1 MAKKNTT
8 PTAFDNVLNDIYGN
22 EQNISEP
29 VDIDRQN
36 TFTEPVVD
44 KNEPVDNPT
53 EDNIADD
60 TKPSNAKDDDSEIP
74 QDVLNRMNGEP
85 NDKPIQNTTEPVT
98 NNIENNE
105 QNNVTEPSDADV
117 HEAQQVGLLFDAI
130 GESFGWNMDDVKE
143 EDRPLTVDDLTQY
156 MREVVEQNSM
166 PHYADERIQ
175 QLDEYVKN
183 GGKFEDF
190 YGKQQQSLS
199 YDNLDMEDED
209 NQKAVVSEL
218 LKYSGYTDEQIKNK
232 ISRYEDADML
242 EEESEDA
249 LDRLKT
255 IKQHELEMAQQQQ
268 AAYLQQ
274 QEEQSKQFYT
284 DCMNQINSLSSIRG
298 VQIPKEDRAKL
309 ADYIF
314 NVDQNGVSKFQKDY
328 NNQENFINN
337 LLTTAYITMKGDA
350 FVSTAKRDGESSAT
364 EKLRKMLRHQA
375 KNHTAYNVEDK
386 PKSAVDLASMY
397 F

>member
-8 PTAFDNVLNDIYGN
+8 PTPFDDLLNSVYGN
-22 EQNISEP
+22 EGNMPETTNMDTQDSF
-29 VDIDRQN
+29 VD
-36 TFTEPVVD
+36 VVEDED
-44 KNEPVDNPT
+44 KPADKPA
-53 EDNIADD
+53 EDNSADD
-60 TKPSNAKDDDSEIP
+60 TNPSNINDDDSEIP
-74 QDVLNRMNGEP
+74 QDVLDRMDG
-85 NDKPIQNTTEPVT
+85 KPKEEPVQEPANATVDT
-98 NNIENNE
+98 NA
-105 QNNVTEPSDADV
+105 TEDTSNPSDEDV

-130 GESFGWNMDDVKE
+130 GESFGWNMDDIKE
-143 EDRPLTVDDLTQY
+143 EDRPLTVDDLTNY
-156 MREVVEQNSM
+156 MREVVQQNSV
-166 PHYADERIQ
+166 PQYADERIQ
-175 QLDEYVKN
+175 QLDEYVKS

-199 YDNLDMEDED
+199 YDNMDMEDED

-218 LKYSGYTDEQIKNK
+218 LRYSGYTDDQIKNK

-242 EEESEDA
+242 EEESADA
-249 LDRLKT
+249 LDRLKQ

-274 QEEQSKQFYT
+274 QEEQSKQFYN
-284 DCMNQINSLSSIRG
+284 DCMNQIKSLSSIRG

-314 NVDQNGVSKFQKDY
+314 NVDQDGVSKFQRDY
-328 NNQENFINN
+328 NNKDNFINN
-337 LLTTAYITMKGDA
+337 LLTTAYITMKGDS

-386 PKSAVDLASMY
+386 PKSVVDLASR
-397 F
+397 FF

>member
-8 PTAFDNVLNDIYGN
+8 PTAFDNLLNSVYGN
-22 EQNISEP
+22 EGNIPET
-29 VDIDRQN
+29 IDM
-36 TFTEPVVD
+36 D
-44 KNEPVDNPT
+44 KQDSFVNAVEEEEKPADKPA
-53 EDNIADD
+53 EDNSADD
-60 TKPSNAKDDDSEIP
+60 TNPSNANDDDSEIP
-74 QDVLNRMNGEP
+74 QDVLDRMDEKSKDEPVQEP
-85 NDKPIQNTTEPVT
+85 NDATVDNTEDTSD
-98 NNIENNE
+98 
-105 QNNVTEPSDADV
+105 PSDADV

-143 EDRPLTVDDLTQY
+143 EDRPLTVDDLTHY
-156 MREVVEQNSM
+156 MREVVQQNSV
-166 PHYADERIQ
+166 PKYADERIQ

-199 YDNLDMEDED
+199 YDNMDMEDED
-209 NQKAVVSEL
+209 NQKAIVSEL
-218 LKYSGYTDEQIKNK
+218 LRYSGYTDDQIKNK

-242 EEESEDA
+242 EEESADA
-249 LDRLKT
+249 LDRLKQ
-255 IKQHELEMAQQQQ
+255 IKQHELEVAQQQQ

-274 QEEQSKQFYT
+274 QEEQSKQFYN
-284 DCMNQINSLSSIRG
+284 DCMDQIKSLSSIKG

-314 NVDQNGVSKFQKDY
+314 NVDQDGVSKFQRDY

-337 LLTTAYITMKGDA
+337 LLTTAYITMKGDS
-350 FVSTAKRDGESSAT
+350 FISTAKRDGESSAT

-386 PKSAVDLASMY
+386 PKSVVDLASR
-397 F
+397 FF

>member
-8 PTAFDNVLNDIYGN
+8 PTPFNNLLNSVYGN
-22 EQNISEP
+22 EGNMPETTNMDTQDSFIN
-29 VDIDRQN
+29 
-36 TFTEPVVD
+36 VVEDED
-44 KNEPVDNPT
+44 KPADKPA
-53 EDNIADD
+53 EDNSADD
-60 TKPSNAKDDDSEIP
+60 TNPSNINDDDSEIP
-74 QDVLNRMNGEP
+74 QDVLDRMDGKPKEEP
-85 NDKPIQNTTEPVT
+85 VQEPANTTVDT
-98 NNIENNE
+98 NA
-105 QNNVTEPSDADV
+105 TEDASDPSDEDI

-130 GESFGWNMDDVKE
+130 GESFGWNMDDIKE
-143 EDRPLTVDDLTQY
+143 EDRPLTVDDLTNY
-156 MREVVEQNSM
+156 MREVVQQNSV
-166 PHYADERIQ
+166 PQYADERIQ

-199 YDNLDMEDED
+199 YDNMDMEDED

-218 LKYSGYTDEQIKNK
+218 LRYSGYTDDQIKNK

-242 EEESEDA
+242 EEESADA
-249 LDRLKT
+249 LDRLKQ

-274 QEEQSKQFYT
+274 QEEQSKQFYN
-284 DCMNQINSLSSIRG
+284 DCMNQIKSLSSIRG

-314 NVDQNGVSKFQKDY
+314 NVDQDGVSKFQRDY
-328 NNQENFINN
+328 NNKDNFINN
-337 LLTTAYITMKGDA
+337 LLTTAYITMKGDS

-386 PKSAVDLASMY
+386 PKSVVDLASR
-397 F
+397 FF

>member
-1 MAKKNTT
+1 MAKKKTT
-8 PTAFDNVLNDIYGN
+8 PTPFDDLLNSVYGN
-22 EQNISEP
+22 EGNMPETTNMDTQDSFIN
-29 VDIDRQN
+29 
-36 TFTEPVVD
+36 VVEDED
-44 KNEPVDNPT
+44 KPADKPA
-53 EDNIADD
+53 EDNSADD
-60 TKPSNAKDDDSEIP
+60 TNPSNINDDDSEIP
-74 QDVLNRMNGEP
+74 QDVLDRMDG
-85 NDKPIQNTTEPVT
+85 KPKEEPVQEPANAT
-98 NNIENNE
+98 VDNTEDV
-105 QNNVTEPSDADV
+105 QEPSDADV

-130 GESFGWNMDDVKE
+130 GESFGWNMDDIKE
-143 EDRPLTVDDLTQY
+143 EDRPLTVDDLTNY
-156 MREVVEQNSM
+156 MREVVQQNSV
-166 PHYADERIQ
+166 PQYADERIQ

-199 YDNLDMEDED
+199 YDNMDMEDED

-218 LKYSGYTDEQIKNK
+218 LRYSGYTDDQIKNK

-242 EEESEDA
+242 EEESADA
-249 LDRLKT
+249 LDRLKQ

-274 QEEQSKQFYT
+274 QEEQSKQFYN
-284 DCMNQINSLSSIRG
+284 DCMNQIKSLSSIRG

-314 NVDQNGVSKFQKDY
+314 NVDQNGISKFQRDY
-328 NNQENFINN
+328 NNKDNFINN
-337 LLTTAYITMKGDA
+337 LLTTAYITMKGDS

-386 PKSAVDLASMY
+386 PKSVVDLASR
-397 F
+397 FF

>member
-8 PTAFDNVLNDIYGN
+8 PTAFDNLLNSVYGN
-22 EQNISEP
+22 EGNIP
-29 VDIDRQN
+29 GTVDM
-36 TFTEPVVD
+36 D
-44 KNEPVDNPT
+44 KQDSFVNAVEEEEKPADKPA
-53 EDNIADD
+53 EDNSADD
-60 TKPSNAKDDDSEIP
+60 TNPSNANDDDSEIP
-74 QDVLNRMNGEP
+74 QSVLDRMDEKSE
-85 NDKPIQNTTEPVT
+85 DEPVQEPT
-98 NNIENNE
+98 DNTVDNAEG
-105 QNNVTEPSDADV
+105 TSDPSDADV

-130 GESFGWNMDDVKE
+130 GESFGWNMDDIKE
-143 EDRPLTVDDLTQY
+143 EDRPLTVDDLTHY
-156 MREVVEQNSM
+156 MREVVQQNSV
-166 PHYADERIQ
+166 PQYADERIQ

-199 YDNLDMEDED
+199 YDNIDMEDED

-218 LKYSGYTDEQIKNK
+218 LRYSGYTDDQIKNK

-242 EEESEDA
+242 EEESADA
-249 LDRLKT
+249 LDRLKQ
-255 IKQHELEMAQQQQ
+255 IKQHELEVAQQQQ

-274 QEEQSKQFYT
+274 QEEQSKQFYN
-284 DCMNQINSLSSIRG
+284 DCMNQIKSLSSIRG

-314 NVDQNGVSKFQKDY
+314 NVDQDGVSKFQRDY

-337 LLTTAYITMKGDA
+337 LLTTAYITMKGDS
-350 FVSTAKRDGESSAT
+350 FISTAKRDGESSAT

-386 PKSAVDLASMY
+386 PKSVVDLASR
-397 F
+397 FF

>member
-8 PTAFDNVLNDIYGN
+8 PTPFDDLLNSVYGN
-22 EQNISEP
+22 EGNMSETTNMDTQDSF
-29 VDIDRQN
+29 VD
-36 TFTEPVVD
+36 VVEDED
-44 KNEPVDNPT
+44 KPADKPA
-53 EDNIADD
+53 EDNSADD
-60 TKPSNAKDDDSEIP
+60 TNPSNINDDDSEIP
-74 QDVLNRMNGEP
+74 QDVLDRMDG
-85 NDKPIQNTTEPVT
+85 KPKEEPVQEPANAT
-98 NNIENNE
+98 VDNTEDV
-105 QNNVTEPSDADV
+105 QEPSDADV

-130 GESFGWNMDDVKE
+130 GESFGWNMDDIKE
-143 EDRPLTVDDLTQY
+143 EDRPLTVDDLTNY
-156 MREVVEQNSM
+156 MREVVQQNSV
-166 PHYADERIQ
+166 PRYADERIQ

-199 YDNLDMEDED
+199 YDNMDMEDED

-218 LKYSGYTDEQIKNK
+218 LRYSGYTDDQIKNK

-242 EEESEDA
+242 EEESADA
-249 LDRLKT
+249 LDRLKQ

-274 QEEQSKQFYT
+274 QEEQSKQFYN
-284 DCMNQINSLSSIRG
+284 DCMNQIKSLSSIRG

-314 NVDQNGVSKFQKDY
+314 NVDQNGISKFQRDY
-328 NNQENFINN
+328 NNKDNFINN
-337 LLTTAYITMKGDA
+337 LLTTAYITMKGDS

-386 PKSAVDLASMY
+386 PKSVVDLASR
-397 F
+397 FF

>member
-8 PTAFDNVLNDIYGN
+8 PTPFDDLLNSVYGN
-22 EQNISEP
+22 EGNMSETTNMDTQDSF
-29 VDIDRQN
+29 VD
-36 TFTEPVVD
+36 VVEDED
-44 KNEPVDNPT
+44 KPADKPA
-53 EDNIADD
+53 EDNSADD
-60 TKPSNAKDDDSEIP
+60 TNPSNINDDDSEIP
-74 QDVLNRMNGEP
+74 QDVLDRMDGKPKEEP
-85 NDKPIQNTTEPVT
+85 VQEPANATVDTNTTEDT
-98 NNIENNE
+98 SD
-105 QNNVTEPSDADV
+105 PSDEDV

-130 GESFGWNMDDVKE
+130 GESFGWNMDDIKE
-143 EDRPLTVDDLTQY
+143 EDRPLTVDDLTNY
-156 MREVVEQNSM
+156 MREVVQQNSV
-166 PHYADERIQ
+166 PQYADERIQ

-199 YDNLDMEDED
+199 YDNMDMEDED

-218 LKYSGYTDEQIKNK
+218 LRYSGYTDDQIKNK

-242 EEESEDA
+242 EEESADA
-249 LDRLKT
+249 LDRLKQ

-274 QEEQSKQFYT
+274 QEEQSKQFYN
-284 DCMNQINSLSSIRG
+284 DCMNQIKSLSSIRG

-314 NVDQNGVSKFQKDY
+314 NVDQNGISKFQRDY
-328 NNQENFINN
+328 NNKDNFINN
-337 LLTTAYITMKGDA
+337 LLTTAYITMKGDS

-386 PKSAVDLASMY
+386 PKSVVDLASR
-397 F
+397 FF

>member
-8 PTAFDNVLNDIYGN
+8 PTPFDDLLNSVYGN
-22 EQNISEP
+22 EGNMPETTNMDAQDSFIN
-29 VDIDRQN
+29 
-36 TFTEPVVD
+36 VVEDED
-44 KNEPVDNPT
+44 KPADKPA
-53 EDNIADD
+53 EDNSADD
-60 TKPSNAKDDDSEIP
+60 TNPSNINDDDSEIP
-74 QDVLNRMNGEP
+74 QDVLDRMDG
-85 NDKPIQNTTEPVT
+85 KPKDEPVQEPANAT
-98 NNIENNE
+98 VDNTEDV
-105 QNNVTEPSDADV
+105 QEPSDADV

-130 GESFGWNMDDVKE
+130 GESFGWNMDDIKE
-143 EDRPLTVDDLTQY
+143 EDRPLTVDDLTNY
-156 MREVVEQNSM
+156 MREVVQQNSV
-166 PHYADERIQ
+166 PQYADERIQ

-190 YGKQQQSLS
+190 YGKQQQSIS
-199 YDNLDMEDED
+199 YDNIDMEDED

-218 LKYSGYTDEQIKNK
+218 LRYSGYTDDQIKNK

-242 EEESEDA
+242 EEESADA
-249 LDRLKT
+249 LDRLKQ

-274 QEEQSKQFYT
+274 QEEQSKQFYN
-284 DCMNQINSLSSIRG
+284 DCMNQIKSLSSIRG

-314 NVDQNGVSKFQKDY
+314 NVDQNGVSKFQRDY
-328 NNQENFINN
+328 NNKDNFINN
-337 LLTTAYITMKGDA
+337 LLTTAYITMKGDS

-386 PKSAVDLASMY
+386 PKSVVDLASR
-397 F
+397 FF

>member
-1 MAKKNTT
+1 MAKKKTT
-8 PTAFDNVLNDIYGN
+8 PTPFDDLLNSVYGN
-22 EQNISEP
+22 EGNMPETTNMDTQDSFIN
-29 VDIDRQN
+29 
-36 TFTEPVVD
+36 VVEDED
-44 KNEPVDNPT
+44 KPADKPA
-53 EDNIADD
+53 EDNSADD
-60 TKPSNAKDDDSEIP
+60 TNPSNINDDDSEIP
-74 QDVLNRMNGEP
+74 QDVLDRMDG
-85 NDKPIQNTTEPVT
+85 KPKEEPVQEPANAT
-98 NNIENNE
+98 VDNTEDV
-105 QNNVTEPSDADV
+105 QEPSDADV

-130 GESFGWNMDDVKE
+130 GESFGWNMDDIKE
-143 EDRPLTVDDLTQY
+143 EDRPLTVDDLTNY
-156 MREVVEQNSM
+156 MREVVQQNSV
-166 PHYADERIQ
+166 PQYADERIQ

-199 YDNLDMEDED
+199 YDNMDMEDED

-218 LKYSGYTDEQIKNK
+218 LRYSGYTDDQIKNK

-242 EEESEDA
+242 EEESADA
-249 LDRLKT
+249 LDRLKQ

-274 QEEQSKQFYT
+274 QEEQSKQFYN
-284 DCMNQINSLSSIRG
+284 DCMNQIKSLSSIRG

-314 NVDQNGVSKFQKDY
+314 NVDQNGVSKFQRDY
-328 NNQENFINN
+328 NNKDNFINN
-337 LLTTAYITMKGDA
+337 LLTTAYITMKGDS

-386 PKSAVDLASMY
+386 PKSVVDLASR
-397 F
+397 FF

>member
-1 MAKKNTT
+1 MAKKKTT
-8 PTAFDNVLNDIYGN
+8 PTPFDDLLNSVYGN
-22 EQNISEP
+22 EGNMPETTDMDTQDSFIN
-29 VDIDRQN
+29 
-36 TFTEPVVD
+36 VVEDED
-44 KNEPVDNPT
+44 KPADKPA
-53 EDNIADD
+53 EDNSADD
-60 TKPSNAKDDDSEIP
+60 TNPSNINDDDSEIP
-74 QDVLNRMNGEP
+74 QDVLDRMDGKPKEEP
-85 NDKPIQNTTEPVT
+85 VQEPANTTVDT
-98 NNIENNE
+98 NA
-105 QNNVTEPSDADV
+105 TEDASDPSDEDI

-130 GESFGWNMDDVKE
+130 GESFGWNMDDIKE
-143 EDRPLTVDDLTQY
+143 EDRPLTVDDLTNY
-156 MREVVEQNSM
+156 MREVVQQNSV
-166 PHYADERIQ
+166 PQYADERIQ

-199 YDNLDMEDED
+199 YDNMDMEDED

-218 LKYSGYTDEQIKNK
+218 LRYSGYTDDQIKNK

-242 EEESEDA
+242 EEESADA
-249 LDRLKT
+249 LDRLKQ

-274 QEEQSKQFYT
+274 QEEQSKQFYN
-284 DCMNQINSLSSIRG
+284 DCMNQIKSLSSIRG

-314 NVDQNGVSKFQKDY
+314 NVDQDGVSKFQRDY
-328 NNQENFINN
+328 NNKDNFINN
-337 LLTTAYITMKGDA
+337 LLTTAYITMKGDS

-386 PKSAVDLASMY
+386 PKSVVDLASR
-397 F
+397 FF

>member
-1 MAKKNTT
+1 MAKKHTT
-8 PTAFDNVLNDIYGN
+8 PTPFDNLLNSVYGN
-22 EQNISEP
+22 EGNMSKTTNMDTQDSFIN
-29 VDIDRQN
+29 
-36 TFTEPVVD
+36 VVEDED
-44 KNEPVDNPT
+44 KPADKSA
-53 EDNIADD
+53 EDNSADD
-60 TKPSNAKDDDSEIP
+60 ANPSNINDDDSEIP
-74 QDVLNRMNGEP
+74 QDVLDRMDG
-85 NDKPIQNTTEPVT
+85 KPKEEPVQEPANAT
-98 NNIENNE
+98 VDNTEDV
-105 QNNVTEPSDADV
+105 QEPSDADV

-130 GESFGWNMDDVKE
+130 GESFGWNMDDIKE
-143 EDRPLTVDDLTQY
+143 EDRPLTVDDLTNY
-156 MREVVEQNSM
+156 MREVVQQNSV
-166 PHYADERIQ
+166 PQYADERIQ

-199 YDNLDMEDED
+199 YDNMDMEDED

-218 LKYSGYTDEQIKNK
+218 LRYSGYTDDQIKNK

-242 EEESEDA
+242 EEESADA
-249 LDRLKT
+249 LDRLKQ

-274 QEEQSKQFYT
+274 QEEQSKQFYN
-284 DCMNQINSLSSIRG
+284 DCMNQIKSLSSIRG

-314 NVDQNGVSKFQKDY
+314 NVDQNGVSKFQRDY
-328 NNQENFINN
+328 NNKDNFINN
-337 LLTTAYITMKGDA
+337 LLTTAYITMKGDS

-386 PKSAVDLASMY
+386 PKSVVDLASR
-397 F
+397 FF

>member
-8 PTAFDNVLNDIYGN
+8 PTAFDNLLNSVYGN
-22 EQNISEP
+22 EGNIPET
-29 VDIDRQN
+29 IDM
-36 TFTEPVVD
+36 D
-44 KNEPVDNPT
+44 KQDSFVNAVEEEEKPADKPA
-53 EDNIADD
+53 EDNSADD
-60 TKPSNAKDDDSEIP
+60 TNPSNTNDDDSEIP
-74 QDVLNRMNGEP
+74 QDVLDRMDGKPKDE
-85 NDKPIQNTTEPVT
+85 PIQEPANATVDNTEDV
-98 NNIENNE
+98 
-105 QNNVTEPSDADV
+105 QEPSDADV

-143 EDRPLTVDDLTQY
+143 EDRPLTVDDLTHY
-156 MREVVEQNSM
+156 MREVVQQNSV
-166 PHYADERIQ
+166 PQYADERIQ

-199 YDNLDMEDED
+199 YDNMDMEDED

-218 LKYSGYTDEQIKNK
+218 LRYSGYTDDQIKNK

-242 EEESEDA
+242 EEESADA
-249 LDRLKT
+249 LDRLKQ

-274 QEEQSKQFYT
+274 QEEQSKQFYN
-284 DCMNQINSLSSIRG
+284 DCMNQIKSLSSIRG

-314 NVDQNGVSKFQKDY
+314 NVDQNGISKFQRDY

-337 LLTTAYITMKGDA
+337 LLTTAYITMKGDS
-350 FVSTAKRDGESSAT
+350 FISTAKRDGESSAT

-386 PKSAVDLASMY
+386 PKSVVDLASR
-397 F
+397 FF

>member
-8 PTAFDNVLNDIYGN
+8 PTPFDDLLNSVYGN
-22 EQNISEP
+22 EGNMPETTNMDTQDSFIN
-29 VDIDRQN
+29 
-36 TFTEPVVD
+36 VVEDED
-44 KNEPVDNPT
+44 KPADKPA
-53 EDNIADD
+53 EDNSADD
-60 TKPSNAKDDDSEIP
+60 ANPSNINDDDSAIP
-74 QDVLNRMNGEP
+74 QDVLDRMDGKPKEEP
-85 NDKPIQNTTEPVT
+85 VQEPANATVDTNTTEDAS
-98 NNIENNE
+98 N
-105 QNNVTEPSDADV
+105 PSDEDV

-130 GESFGWNMDDVKE
+130 GESFGWNMDDIKE
-143 EDRPLTVDDLTQY
+143 EDRPLTVDDLTNY
-156 MREVVEQNSM
+156 MREVVQQNSV
-166 PHYADERIQ
+166 PQYADERIQ

-199 YDNLDMEDED
+199 YDNMDMEDED

-218 LKYSGYTDEQIKNK
+218 LRYNGYTDDQIKNK

-242 EEESEDA
+242 EEESADA
-249 LDRLKT
+249 LDRLKQ

-274 QEEQSKQFYT
+274 QEEQSKQFYN
-284 DCMNQINSLSSIRG
+284 DCMNQIKSLSSIRG

-314 NVDQNGVSKFQKDY
+314 NVDQNGVSKFQRDY
-328 NNQENFINN
+328 NNKDNFINN
-337 LLTTAYITMKGDA
+337 LLTTAYITMKGDS

-386 PKSAVDLASMY
+386 PKSVVDLASR
-397 F
+397 FF

>member
-1 MAKKNTT
+1 MAKKKTT
-8 PTAFDNVLNDIYGN
+8 PTPFDDLLNSVYGN
-22 EQNISEP
+22 EGNMPETTNMDTQDSFIN
-29 VDIDRQN
+29 
-36 TFTEPVVD
+36 VVEDED
-44 KNEPVDNPT
+44 KPADKPA
-53 EDNIADD
+53 EDNSADD
-60 TKPSNAKDDDSEIP
+60 TNPSNINDDDSEIP
-74 QDVLNRMNGEP
+74 QDVLDRMDG
-85 NDKPIQNTTEPVT
+85 KPKEEPVQEPANAT
-98 NNIENNE
+98 VDNTEDV
-105 QNNVTEPSDADV
+105 QEPSDADV

-130 GESFGWNMDDVKE
+130 GESFGWNMDDIKE
-143 EDRPLTVDDLTQY
+143 EDRPLTVDDLTNY
-156 MREVVEQNSM
+156 MREVVQQNSV
-166 PHYADERIQ
+166 PQYADERIQ

-190 YGKQQQSLS
+190 YGKQQQALS
-199 YDNLDMEDED
+199 YDDMDMEDED

-218 LKYSGYTDEQIKNK
+218 LRYSGYTDDQIKNK

-242 EEESEDA
+242 EEESADA
-249 LDRLKT
+249 LDRLKQ

-274 QEEQSKQFYT
+274 QEEQSKQFYN
-284 DCMNQINSLSSIRG
+284 DCMNQIKSLSSIRG

-314 NVDQNGVSKFQKDY
+314 NVDQNGVSKFQRDY
-328 NNQENFINN
+328 NNKDNFINN
-337 LLTTAYITMKGDA
+337 LLTTAYITMKGDS

-386 PKSAVDLASMY
+386 PKSVVDLASR
-397 F
+397 FF

>member
-1 MAKKNTT
+1 MAKKNIT
-8 PTAFDNVLNDIYGN
+8 PTPFDDLLNSVYGN
-22 EQNISEP
+22 EGNMPETTNMDTQDSFIN
-29 VDIDRQN
+29 
-36 TFTEPVVD
+36 VVEDED
-44 KNEPVDNPT
+44 KPADKPA
-53 EDNIADD
+53 EDNSADD
-60 TKPSNAKDDDSEIP
+60 TNPSNINDDDSEIP
-74 QDVLNRMNGEP
+74 QDVLDRMDG
-85 NDKPIQNTTEPVT
+85 KPKEEPVQEPANAT
-98 NNIENNE
+98 VDNTEDV
-105 QNNVTEPSDADV
+105 QEPSDADV

-130 GESFGWNMDDVKE
+130 GESFGWNMDDIKE
-143 EDRPLTVDDLTQY
+143 EDRPLTVDDLTNY
-156 MREVVEQNSM
+156 MREVVQQNSV
-166 PHYADERIQ
+166 PQYADERIQ

-199 YDNLDMEDED
+199 YDNMDMEDED

-218 LKYSGYTDEQIKNK
+218 LRYSGYTDDQIKNK

-242 EEESEDA
+242 EEESADA
-249 LDRLKT
+249 LDRLKQ

-274 QEEQSKQFYT
+274 QEEQSKQFYN
-284 DCMNQINSLSSIRG
+284 DCMNQIKSLSSIRG

-314 NVDQNGVSKFQKDY
+314 NVDQNGISKFQRDY
-328 NNQENFINN
+328 NNKDNFINN
-337 LLTTAYITMKGDA
+337 LLTTAYITMKGDS

-386 PKSAVDLASMY
+386 PKSVVDLASR
-397 F
+397 FF

>member
-8 PTAFDNVLNDIYGN
+8 PTPFDNLLNSVYGN
-22 EQNISEP
+22 EGNMPETTNMDTQDSF
-29 VDIDRQN
+29 VD
-36 TFTEPVVD
+36 VVEDED
-44 KNEPVDNPT
+44 KPADKPA
-53 EDNIADD
+53 EDNSADD
-60 TKPSNAKDDDSEIP
+60 TNPSNINDDDSEIP
-74 QDVLNRMNGEP
+74 QDVLDRMDG
-85 NDKPIQNTTEPVT
+85 KPKEEPVQEPANATVDT
-98 NNIENNE
+98 NA
-105 QNNVTEPSDADV
+105 TEDTSNPSDEDV

-130 GESFGWNMDDVKE
+130 GESFGWNMDDIKE
-143 EDRPLTVDDLTQY
+143 EDRPLTVDDLTNY
-156 MREVVEQNSM
+156 MREVVQQNSV
-166 PHYADERIQ
+166 PQYADERIQ

-190 YGKQQQSLS
+190 YSKQQQSLS
-199 YDNLDMEDED
+199 YDNMDMEDED

-218 LKYSGYTDEQIKNK
+218 LRYSGYTDDQIKNK

-242 EEESEDA
+242 EEESADA
-249 LDRLKT
+249 LDRLKQ

-274 QEEQSKQFYT
+274 QEEQSKQFYN
-284 DCMNQINSLSSIRG
+284 DCMNQIKSLSSIRG

-314 NVDQNGVSKFQKDY
+314 NVDQNGISKFQRDY
-328 NNQENFINN
+328 NNKDNFINN
-337 LLTTAYITMKGDA
+337 LLTTAYITMKGDS

-386 PKSAVDLASMY
+386 PKSVVDLASR
-397 F
+397 FF

>member
-8 PTAFDNVLNDIYGN
+8 PTPFNDLLNSVYGN
-22 EQNISEP
+22 EGNMPETTNMDTQDSFIN
-29 VDIDRQN
+29 
-36 TFTEPVVD
+36 VVEDED
-44 KNEPVDNPT
+44 KPADKPA
-53 EDNIADD
+53 EDNSADD
-60 TKPSNAKDDDSEIP
+60 TNPSNINDDDSEIP
-74 QDVLNRMNGEP
+74 QDVLDRMDG
-85 NDKPIQNTTEPVT
+85 KPKEEPVQEPANATVDT
-98 NNIENNE
+98 NA
-105 QNNVTEPSDADV
+105 TEDTSNPSDEDV

-130 GESFGWNMDDVKE
+130 GESFGWNMDDIKE
-143 EDRPLTVDDLTQY
+143 EDRPLTVDDLTNY
-156 MREVVEQNSM
+156 MREVVQQNSV
-166 PHYADERIQ
+166 PQYADERIQ

-190 YGKQQQSLS
+190 YGKQQQSIS
-199 YDNLDMEDED
+199 YDNMDMEDED

-218 LKYSGYTDEQIKNK
+218 LRYSGYTDDQIKNK

-242 EEESEDA
+242 EEESADA
-249 LDRLKT
+249 LDRLKQ

-274 QEEQSKQFYT
+274 QEEQSKQFYN
-284 DCMNQINSLSSIRG
+284 DCMNQIKSLSSIRG

-314 NVDQNGVSKFQKDY
+314 NVDQNGVSKFQRDY
-328 NNQENFINN
+328 NNKDNFINN
-337 LLTTAYITMKGDA
+337 LLTTAYITMKGDS

-386 PKSAVDLASMY
+386 PKSVVDLASR
-397 F
+397 FF

>member
-8 PTAFDNVLNDIYGN
+8 PTPFDNLLNSVYGN
-22 EQNISEP
+22 EGNMAGTTNMDTQ
-29 VDIDRQN
+29 DTFID
-36 TFTEPVVD
+36 VVEDDD
-44 KNEPVDNPT
+44 KPADKPA
-53 EDNIADD
+53 EDNSADD
-60 TKPSNAKDDDSEIP
+60 TNPSNINDDDSEIP
-74 QDVLNRMNGEP
+74 QDVLDRMDGKPKDE
-85 NDKPIQNTTEPVT
+85 PIQEPANATVDNTEDV
-98 NNIENNE
+98 
-105 QNNVTEPSDADV
+105 QEPSDADV

-143 EDRPLTVDDLTQY
+143 EDRPLTVDDLTHY
-156 MREVVEQNSM
+156 MREVVQQNSV
-166 PHYADERIQ
+166 PQYADERIQ

-199 YDNLDMEDED
+199 YDNMDMEDED
-209 NQKAVVSEL
+209 NQKAIVSEL
-218 LKYSGYTDEQIKNK
+218 LRYSGYTDDQIKNK

-242 EEESEDA
+242 EEESADA
-249 LDRLKT
+249 LDRLKQ

-268 AAYLQQ
+268 AEYLQQ
-274 QEEQSKQFYT
+274 QEEQSKQFYN
-284 DCMNQINSLSSIRG
+284 DCMNQIKSLSSIRG

-314 NVDQNGVSKFQKDY
+314 NVDQNGISKFQRDY

-337 LLTTAYITMKGDA
+337 LLTTAYITMKGDS
-350 FVSTAKRDGESSAT
+350 FISTAKRDGESSAT

-386 PKSAVDLASMY
+386 PKSVVDLASR
-397 F
+397 FF

>member
-8 PTAFDNVLNDIYGN
+8 PTAFDSLLDSVYGN
-22 EQNISEP
+22 EGEMP
-29 VDIDRQN
+29 ETIDM
-36 TFTEPVVD
+36 D
-44 KNEPVDNPT
+44 KQDSFINAVEEEEKPADKPA
-53 EDNIADD
+53 EDNSADD
-60 TKPSNAKDDDSEIP
+60 TNPSNANDDDSEIP
-74 QDVLNRMNGEP
+74 QDVLNRMDGKSK
-85 NDKPIQNTTEPVT
+85 DEPVQEPSDAT
-98 NNIENNE
+98 VDDTEN
-105 QNNVTEPSDADV
+105 TSDPSDADV

-143 EDRPLTVDDLTQY
+143 EDRPLTVDDLTNY
-156 MREVVEQNSM
+156 MREVVQQNSV

-199 YDNLDMEDED
+199 YDNMDMEDED
-209 NQKAVVSEL
+209 NQKAIVSEL
-218 LKYSGYTDEQIKNK
+218 LRYSGYTDDQIKNK

-242 EEESEDA
+242 EEESADA
-249 LDRLKT
+249 LDRLKQ
-255 IKQHELEMAQQQQ
+255 IKQHELEVAQQQQ

-274 QEEQSKQFYT
+274 QEEQSKQFYN
-284 DCMNQINSLSSIRG
+284 DCMNQIKSLSSIRG

-314 NVDQNGVSKFQKDY
+314 NVDQDGVSKFQKDY

-337 LLTTAYITMKGDA
+337 LLTTAYITMKGDS
-350 FVSTAKRDGESSAT
+350 FISTAKRDGESSAT

-386 PKSAVDLASMY
+386 PKSAIDLASR
-397 F
+397 FF

>member
-8 PTAFDNVLNDIYGN
+8 PTAFDSLLDSVYGN
-22 EQNISEP
+22 EGEMPETINMDEQDSFINAVEEEEKP
-29 VDIDRQN
+29 A
-36 TFTEPVVD
+36 D
-44 KNEPVDNPT
+44 KPA
-53 EDNIADD
+53 EDNSADD
-60 TKPSNAKDDDSEIP
+60 TNPSNANDDDSEIP
-74 QDVLNRMNGEP
+74 QDVLNRMDGKSKDEPVQEP
-85 NDKPIQNTTEPVT
+85 NDATVDDTENTSD
-98 NNIENNE
+98 
-105 QNNVTEPSDADV
+105 PSDADV

-143 EDRPLTVDDLTQY
+143 EDRPLTVDDLTNY
-156 MREVVEQNSM
+156 MREVVQQNSV

-199 YDNLDMEDED
+199 YDNMDMEDED
-209 NQKAVVSEL
+209 NQKAIVSEL
-218 LKYSGYTDEQIKNK
+218 LRYSGYTDDQIKNK

-242 EEESEDA
+242 EEESADA
-249 LDRLKT
+249 LDRLKQ
-255 IKQHELEMAQQQQ
+255 IKQHELEIAQQQQ

-274 QEEQSKQFYT
+274 QEEQSKQFYN
-284 DCMNQINSLSSIRG
+284 DCMNQIKSLSSIRG

-314 NVDQNGVSKFQKDY
+314 NVDQDGVSKFQKDY

-337 LLTTAYITMKGDA
+337 LLTTAYITMKGDS
-350 FVSTAKRDGESSAT
+350 FISTAKRDGESSAT

-386 PKSAVDLASMY
+386 PKSAIDLASR
-397 F
+397 FF

>member
-8 PTAFDNVLNDIYGN
+8 PTPFDDLLNSVYGN
-22 EQNISEP
+22 EGNMPETTNMDAQDSF
-29 VDIDRQN
+29 VD
-36 TFTEPVVD
+36 VVEDED
-44 KNEPVDNPT
+44 KPADKPA
-53 EDNIADD
+53 EDNSADD
-60 TKPSNAKDDDSEIP
+60 TNPSNINDDDSEIP
-74 QDVLNRMNGEP
+74 QDVLDRMDG
-85 NDKPIQNTTEPVT
+85 KPKEEPVQEPANATVDT
-98 NNIENNE
+98 NA
-105 QNNVTEPSDADV
+105 TEDASDPSDADV

-130 GESFGWNMDDVKE
+130 GESFGWNMDDIKE
-143 EDRPLTVDDLTQY
+143 EDRPLTVDDLTNY
-156 MREVVEQNSM
+156 MREVVQQNSV
-166 PHYADERIQ
+166 PQYADERIQ

-199 YDNLDMEDED
+199 YDNMDMEDED

-218 LKYSGYTDEQIKNK
+218 LRYSGYTDDQIKNK

-242 EEESEDA
+242 EEESADA
-249 LDRLKT
+249 LDRLKQ

-274 QEEQSKQFYT
+274 QEEQSKQFYN
-284 DCMNQINSLSSIRG
+284 DCMNQIKSLSSIRG
-298 VQIPKEDRAKL
+298 VQIPKEDRVKL

-314 NVDQNGVSKFQKDY
+314 NVDQNGVSKFQRDY
-328 NNQENFINN
+328 NNKDNFINN
-337 LLTTAYITMKGDA
+337 LLTTAYITMKGDS

-386 PKSAVDLASMY
+386 PKSVVDLASR
-397 F
+397 FF

>member
-8 PTAFDNVLNDIYGN
+8 PTPFNDLLNSVYGN
-22 EQNISEP
+22 EGNMPETTNMDTQDSF
-29 VDIDRQN
+29 ID
-36 TFTEPVVD
+36 VVEDED
-44 KNEPVDNPT
+44 KPADKPA
-53 EDNIADD
+53 EDNSADD
-60 TKPSNAKDDDSEIP
+60 ANPSNINDDDSEIP
-74 QDVLNRMNGEP
+74 QDVLDRMDG
-85 NDKPIQNTTEPVT
+85 KPKEEPVQEPANATVDT
-98 NNIENNE
+98 NA
-105 QNNVTEPSDADV
+105 TEDTSDPSDEDV

-130 GESFGWNMDDVKE
+130 GESFGWNMDDIKE
-143 EDRPLTVDDLTQY
+143 EDRPLTVDDLTNY
-156 MREVVEQNSM
+156 MREVVQQNSV
-166 PHYADERIQ
+166 PQYADERIQ

-199 YDNLDMEDED
+199 YDNMDMEDED

-218 LKYSGYTDEQIKNK
+218 LRYSGYTDDQIKNK

-242 EEESEDA
+242 EEESADA
-249 LDRLKT
+249 LDRLKQ

-274 QEEQSKQFYT
+274 QEEQSKQFYN
-284 DCMNQINSLSSIRG
+284 DCMNQIKSLSSIRG

-314 NVDQNGVSKFQKDY
+314 NVDQNGVSKFQRDY
-328 NNQENFINN
+328 NNKDNFINN
-337 LLTTAYITMKGDA
+337 LLTTAYITMKGDS

-386 PKSAVDLASMY
+386 PKSVVDLASR
-397 F
+397 FF

>member
-8 PTAFDNVLNDIYGN
+8 PTPFDDLLNSVYGN
-22 EQNISEP
+22 EGNMPETTNMDTQDSF
-29 VDIDRQN
+29 VD
-36 TFTEPVVD
+36 VVEDED
-44 KNEPVDNPT
+44 KPADKPA
-53 EDNIADD
+53 EDNSADD
-60 TKPSNAKDDDSEIP
+60 TNPSNINDDDSEIP
-74 QDVLNRMNGEP
+74 QDVLDRMDGKPKEEP
-85 NDKPIQNTTEPVT
+85 VQEPANTTVDT
-98 NNIENNE
+98 NA
-105 QNNVTEPSDADV
+105 TEDTSNPSDEDV

-130 GESFGWNMDDVKE
+130 GESFGWNMDDIKE
-143 EDRPLTVDDLTQY
+143 EDRPLTVDDLTHY
-156 MREVVEQNSM
+156 MRKVVQQNSV
-166 PHYADERIQ
+166 PQYADERIQ

-190 YGKQQQSLS
+190 YGKQQQALS
-199 YDNLDMEDED
+199 YDNMDMEDED

-218 LKYSGYTDEQIKNK
+218 LRYSGYTDDQIKNK

-242 EEESEDA
+242 EEESADA
-249 LDRLKT
+249 LDRLKQ

-274 QEEQSKQFYT
+274 QEEQSKQFYN
-284 DCMNQINSLSSIRG
+284 DCMNQIKSLSSIRG

-314 NVDQNGVSKFQKDY
+314 NVDQNGISKFQRDY
-328 NNQENFINN
+328 NNKDNFINN
-337 LLTTAYITMKGDA
+337 LLTTAYITMKGDS

-386 PKSAVDLASMY
+386 PKSVVDLASR
-397 F
+397 FF

>member
-8 PTAFDNVLNDIYGN
+8 PTPFDNLLNSVYGN
-22 EQNISEP
+22 EGNMPETTNMDAQDSF
-29 VDIDRQN
+29 VD
-36 TFTEPVVD
+36 VVEDED
-44 KNEPVDNPT
+44 KPADKPA
-53 EDNIADD
+53 EDNSADD
-60 TKPSNAKDDDSEIP
+60 ANPSNINDDDSEIP
-74 QDVLNRMNGEP
+74 QDVLDRMDG
-85 NDKPIQNTTEPVT
+85 KPKEEPVQEPANATVDT
-98 NNIENNE
+98 NA
-105 QNNVTEPSDADV
+105 TEDTSDPSDEDV

-130 GESFGWNMDDVKE
+130 GESFGWNMDDIKE
-143 EDRPLTVDDLTQY
+143 EDRPLTVDDLTNY
-156 MREVVEQNSM
+156 MREVVQQNSV
-166 PHYADERIQ
+166 PQYADERIQ

-190 YGKQQQSLS
+190 YSKQQQSLS
-199 YDNLDMEDED
+199 YDNMDMEDED

-218 LKYSGYTDEQIKNK
+218 LRYSGYTDDQIKNK

-242 EEESEDA
+242 EEESADA
-249 LDRLKT
+249 LDRLKQ

-274 QEEQSKQFYT
+274 QEEQSKQFYN
-284 DCMNQINSLSSIRG
+284 DCMNQIKSLSSIRG

-314 NVDQNGVSKFQKDY
+314 NVDQNGVSKFQRDY
-328 NNQENFINN
+328 NNKDNFINN
-337 LLTTAYITMKGDA
+337 LLTTAYITMKGDS

-386 PKSAVDLASMY
+386 PKSVVDLASR
-397 F
+397 FF

>member
-8 PTAFDNVLNDIYGN
+8 PTAFDSLLDSVYGN
-22 EQNISEP
+22 EGNIPETINMDEQDSFVNAVEEEEKP
-29 VDIDRQN
+29 A
-36 TFTEPVVD
+36 D
-44 KNEPVDNPT
+44 KPA
-53 EDNIADD
+53 EDNSADD
-60 TKPSNAKDDDSEIP
+60 TNPSNANDDDSEIP
-74 QDVLNRMNGEP
+74 QDVLNRMDGKSKDEPVQEP
-85 NDKPIQNTTEPVT
+85 NDATVDDTEDT
-98 NNIENNE
+98 SD
-105 QNNVTEPSDADV
+105 PSDADV

-143 EDRPLTVDDLTQY
+143 EDRPLTVDDLTNY
-156 MREVVEQNSM
+156 MREVVQQNSV

-199 YDNLDMEDED
+199 YDNMDMEDED
-209 NQKAVVSEL
+209 NQKAIVSEL
-218 LKYSGYTDEQIKNK
+218 LRYSGYTDDQIKNK

-242 EEESEDA
+242 EEESADA
-249 LDRLKT
+249 LDRLKQ
-255 IKQHELEMAQQQQ
+255 IKQHELEIAQQQQ

-274 QEEQSKQFYT
+274 QEEQSKQFYN
-284 DCMNQINSLSSIRG
+284 DCMNQIKSLSSIRG

-314 NVDQNGVSKFQKDY
+314 NVDQDGVSKFQRDY

-337 LLTTAYITMKGDA
+337 LLTTAYITMKGDS
-350 FVSTAKRDGESSAT
+350 FISTAKRDGESSAT

-386 PKSAVDLASMY
+386 PKSAIDLASR
-397 F
+397 FF

>member
-8 PTAFDNVLNDIYGN
+8 PTPFDDLLNSVYGN
-22 EQNISEP
+22 EGNMSETTNMDTQDSF
-29 VDIDRQN
+29 VD
-36 TFTEPVVD
+36 VVEDED
-44 KNEPVDNPT
+44 KPADKPA
-53 EDNIADD
+53 EDNSADD
-60 TKPSNAKDDDSEIP
+60 TNPSNINDDDSEIP
-74 QDVLNRMNGEP
+74 QDVLDRMDG
-85 NDKPIQNTTEPVT
+85 KPKEEPVQEPANAT
-98 NNIENNE
+98 ADNTEDV
-105 QNNVTEPSDADV
+105 QEPSDADI

-130 GESFGWNMDDVKE
+130 GESFGWNMDDIKE
-143 EDRPLTVDDLTQY
+143 EDRPLTVDDLTNY
-156 MREVVEQNSM
+156 MREVVQQNSV
-166 PHYADERIQ
+166 PQYADERIQ

-190 YGKQQQSLS
+190 YSKQQQSLS
-199 YDNLDMEDED
+199 YDNMDMEDED

-218 LKYSGYTDEQIKNK
+218 LRYSGYTDDQIKNK

-242 EEESEDA
+242 EEESADA
-249 LDRLKT
+249 LDRLKQ

-274 QEEQSKQFYT
+274 QEEQSKQFYN
-284 DCMNQINSLSSIRG
+284 DCMNQIKSLSSIRG

-314 NVDQNGVSKFQKDY
+314 NVDQNGISKFQRDY
-328 NNQENFINN
+328 NNKDNFINN
-337 LLTTAYITMKGDA
+337 LLTTAYITMKGDS

-386 PKSAVDLASMY
+386 PKSVVDLASR
-397 F
+397 FF

>member
-8 PTAFDNVLNDIYGN
+8 PTPFDDLLNSVYGN
-22 EQNISEP
+22 EGNMPETTNMDAQDS
-29 VDIDRQN
+29 
-36 TFTEPVVD
+36 FTNVVEDDD
-44 KNEPVDNPT
+44 KPADKPA
-53 EDNIADD
+53 EDNSADD
-60 TKPSNAKDDDSEIP
+60 TNPSNTNDDDSEIP
-74 QDVLNRMNGEP
+74 QDVLDRMDGKPKDE
-85 NDKPIQNTTEPVT
+85 PIQEPANATVDNTEDV
-98 NNIENNE
+98 
-105 QNNVTEPSDADV
+105 QEPSDADV

-143 EDRPLTVDDLTQY
+143 EDRPLTVDDLTHY
-156 MREVVEQNSM
+156 MREVVQQNSV
-166 PHYADERIQ
+166 PQYADERIQ

-199 YDNLDMEDED
+199 YDNMDMEDED
-209 NQKAVVSEL
+209 NQKAIVSEL
-218 LKYSGYTDEQIKNK
+218 LRYSGYTDDQIKNK

-242 EEESEDA
+242 EEESADA
-249 LDRLKT
+249 LDRLKQ
-255 IKQHELEMAQQQQ
+255 IKQHELEIAQQQQ
-268 AAYLQQ
+268 AEYLQQ
-274 QEEQSKQFYT
+274 QEEQSKQFYN
-284 DCMNQINSLSSIRG
+284 DCMNQIKSLSSIRG

-314 NVDQNGVSKFQKDY
+314 NVDQNGISKFQRDY

-337 LLTTAYITMKGDA
+337 LLTTAYITMKGDS
-350 FVSTAKRDGESSAT
+350 FISTAKRDGESSAT

-386 PKSAVDLASMY
+386 PKSVVDLASR
-397 F
+397 FF

>member
-8 PTAFDNVLNDIYGN
+8 PTPFDDLLNSVYGN
-22 EQNISEP
+22 EGNMPETTNMDTQDSL
-29 VDIDRQN
+29 VD
-36 TFTEPVVD
+36 VVEDED
-44 KNEPVDNPT
+44 KPADKPA
-53 EDNIADD
+53 EDNSADD
-60 TKPSNAKDDDSEIP
+60 ANPSNINDDDSEIP
-74 QDVLNRMNGEP
+74 QDVLDRMDG
-85 NDKPIQNTTEPVT
+85 KPKEEPVQEPANATVDT
-98 NNIENNE
+98 NA
-105 QNNVTEPSDADV
+105 TEDASDPSDEDV

-130 GESFGWNMDDVKE
+130 GESFGWNMDDIKE
-143 EDRPLTVDDLTQY
+143 EDRPLTVDDLTNY
-156 MREVVEQNSM
+156 MREVVQQNSV
-166 PHYADERIQ
+166 PQYADERIQ

-199 YDNLDMEDED
+199 YDNMDMEDED

-218 LKYSGYTDEQIKNK
+218 LRYSGYTDDQIKNK

-242 EEESEDA
+242 EEESADA
-249 LDRLKT
+249 LDRLKQ

-274 QEEQSKQFYT
+274 QEEQSKQFYN
-284 DCMNQINSLSSIRG
+284 DCMNQIKSLSSIRG

-314 NVDQNGVSKFQKDY
+314 NVDQNGVSKFQRDY
-328 NNQENFINN
+328 NNKDNFINN
-337 LLTTAYITMKGDA
+337 LLTTAYITMKGDS

-386 PKSAVDLASMY
+386 PKSVVDLASR
-397 F
+397 FF

>member
-8 PTAFDNVLNDIYGN
+8 PTAFDNLLNSVYGN
-22 EQNISEP
+22 EGNMPET
-29 VDIDRQN
+29 VDM
-36 TFTEPVVD
+36 D
-44 KNEPVDNPT
+44 KQDSFVNAVEEEEKPADKPA
-53 EDNIADD
+53 EDNGADD
-60 TKPSNAKDDDSEIP
+60 TNPSNANDDDSEIP
-74 QDVLNRMNGEP
+74 QSVLDRM
-85 NDKPIQNTTEPVT
+85 DKKSKDEPVHEPIDDT
-98 NNIENNE
+98 IDN
-105 QNNVTEPSDADV
+105 TEDTSDPSDADV
-117 HEAQQVGLLFDAI
+117 SEAQQVGLLFDAI
-130 GESFGWNMDDVKE
+130 GESFGWNMDDIKE
-143 EDRPLTVDDLTQY
+143 EDRPLTVDDLTNY
-156 MREVVEQNSM
+156 MRKVVQQNSV
-166 PHYADERIQ
+166 PQYADERIQ

-199 YDNLDMEDED
+199 YDNIDMEDED

-218 LKYSGYTDEQIKNK
+218 LRYNGYTDDQIKNK

-242 EEESEDA
+242 EEESADA
-249 LDRLKT
+249 LDMLKQ

-274 QEEQSKQFYT
+274 QEEQSRQFYN

-298 VQIPKEDRAKL
+298 VQIPKEDRPKL

-314 NVDQNGVSKFQKDY
+314 NVDQDGISKFQRDY
-328 NNQENFINN
+328 NNKDNFINN
-337 LLTTAYITMKGDA
+337 LITTAYITMKGDS
-350 FVSTAKRDGESSAT
+350 FISTAKRDGESSAT

-386 PKSAVDLASMY
+386 PKSVVDLASR
-397 F
+397 FF

>member
-8 PTAFDNVLNDIYGN
+8 PTPFDNLLNSVYGN
-22 EQNISEP
+22 EGNIAETTNM
-29 VDIDRQN
+29 DTQDTFID
-36 TFTEPVVD
+36 VVEDED
-44 KNEPVDNPT
+44 KPADKPA
-53 EDNIADD
+53 EDNSADD
-60 TKPSNAKDDDSEIP
+60 TNPSNVNDDDSEIP
-74 QDVLNRMNGEP
+74 QDVLNRMDGKP
-85 NDKPIQNTTEPVT
+85 NDEPVQEPT
-98 NNIENNE
+98 APVD
-105 QNNVTEPSDADV
+105 NVEDTSEPSDADV

-143 EDRPLTVDDLTQY
+143 EDRPLTVDDLTHY
-156 MREVVEQNSM
+156 MREVVQQNSV
-166 PHYADERIQ
+166 PQYADERIQ

-199 YDNLDMEDED
+199 YDNMDMEDED
-209 NQKAVVSEL
+209 NQKAIVSEL
-218 LKYSGYTDEQIKNK
+218 LRYSGYTDDQIKNK

-242 EEESEDA
+242 EEESVDA
-249 LDRLKT
+249 LDRLKQ

-274 QEEQSKQFYT
+274 QEEQSKQFYN
-284 DCMNQINSLSSIRG
+284 DCMNQIKSLSSIRG

-314 NVDQNGVSKFQKDY
+314 NVDQNGISKFQRDY

-337 LLTTAYITMKGDA
+337 LLTTAYITMKGDS

-386 PKSAVDLASMY
+386 PKSVVDLASR
-397 F
+397 FF

>member
-8 PTAFDNVLNDIYGN
+8 PTAFDNLLNSVYGN
-22 EQNISEP
+22 EGNIPET
-29 VDIDRQN
+29 VDM
-36 TFTEPVVD
+36 D
-44 KNEPVDNPT
+44 KQDSFVNAVEEEEKPADKPA
-53 EDNIADD
+53 EDNSADD
-60 TKPSNAKDDDSEIP
+60 TNPSNANDDDSEIP
-74 QDVLNRMNGEP
+74 QDVLNRMDEKSKDEPIQEP
-85 NDKPIQNTTEPVT
+85 NDATVDNAEDTSD
-98 NNIENNE
+98 
-105 QNNVTEPSDADV
+105 PSDADV

-130 GESFGWNMDDVKE
+130 GESFGWNMDDIKE
-143 EDRPLTVDDLTQY
+143 EDRPLTVDDLTHY
-156 MREVVEQNSM
+156 MREVVQQNSV
-166 PHYADERIQ
+166 PQYADDRIQ

-199 YDNLDMEDED
+199 YDNIDMEDED
-209 NQKAVVSEL
+209 NQKAIVSEL
-218 LKYSGYTDEQIKNK
+218 LRYSGYTDDQIKNK

-242 EEESEDA
+242 EEESADA
-249 LDRLKT
+249 LDRLKQ
-255 IKQHELEMAQQQQ
+255 IKQHELEVAQQQQ

-274 QEEQSKQFYT
+274 QEEQSKQFYN
-284 DCMNQINSLSSIRG
+284 DCMNQIKSLSSIRG

-314 NVDQNGVSKFQKDY
+314 NVDQDGVSKFQKDY

-337 LLTTAYITMKGDA
+337 LLTTAYITMKGDS
-350 FVSTAKRDGESSAT
+350 FISTAKRDGESSAT

-386 PKSAVDLASMY
+386 PKSVVDLASR
-397 F
+397 FF